1 MSILT
6 MKELLEAGVHF
17 GHQTRRWNPKMGS
30 YIYHARNGIYIIDL
44 HQTLRMLDEAYNFVR
59 QTAAAGGALLFVGTK
74 RQAQD
79 GIQEHAERC
88 GMPYVN
94 QRWLGGM
101 LTNFET
107 IRSRIDYLEEL
118 ERAEESGQWSRL
130 PKKEVLSLR
139 REKEKLLTNL
149 DGIRRSTATPQVV
162 YVVDAKRE
170 EIAVAE
176 ANKLQIPVIGIVDT
190 NCDPD
195 PIDYVIPGNDDAIR
209 AIRLITSKMADAII
223 EGRHQYEAGVAEE
236 EVLAAEEVEELEEV
250 VPYEPEEIFVDVED
264 LFSEEEIIAE
274 PDAEKE

>member
-1 MSILT
+1 

-17 GHQTRRWNPKMGS
+17 GHQTRRWNTKMGS
-30 YIYHARNGIYIIDL
+30 NIYLACNGIYIIDL

-149 DGIRRSTATPQVV
+149 DGIRHSTTAPQVV

-209 AIRLITSKMADAII
+209 AIRLITSKMADAVI

-236 EVLAAEEVEELEEV
+236 EILAAEEVEELEEV

-274 PDAEKE
+274 PDTEAE